1 MTIELKSV
9 KARQIA
15 VSGIAVEIVRK
26 DIKNL
31 HLGVYPPMGR
41 VRVAA
46 PLVVS
51 DEAVRL
57 AVIDKLGWIKRQRAQ
72 FAKAPRQSER
82 EMVNGESHYF
92 LGRRY
97 RLRIHER
104 DGTAKVALRGLASMD
119 LFVRPGTVREKREA
133 ALTDWHRATLRTV
146 IIDLLARWQPV
157 LGVQAAFWGIKKM
170 KTKWGSCNVSQRRIW
185 LNLELAKKPV
195 QCLEYIVVHELV
207 HLLERNHTER
217 FTSLMDQHLPDW
229 RTRRE
234 VLNSSPLAHETW
246 GY

>member
-1 MTIELKSV
+1 MTTEALAATV
-9 KARQIA
+9 KRIS
-15 VSGIAVEIVRK
+15 VSGIAVEVVRK

-46 PLVVS
+46 PLVVN

-57 AVIDKLGWIKRQRAQ
+57 AVIDKLSWIKRQRAQ
-72 FAKAPRQSER
+72 FAKQPRQSER

-97 RLRIHER
+97 RLRVHEVDAPTR
-104 DGTAKVALRGLASMD
+104 VALRGIASLD
-119 LFVRPGTVREKREA
+119 LFVRPGTSASRREA
-133 ALTDWHRATLRTV
+133 VLLEWHRASLRTA
-146 IIDLLARWQPV
+146 ITDLLARWQPV
-157 LGVQAAFWGIKKM
+157 LGVRAEQWGIKKM
-170 KTKWGSCNVSQRRIW
+170 KTKWGSCNIAARRIW

-217 FTSLMDQHLPDW
+217 FAALMDRHMPDW

-234 VLNSSPLAHETW
+234 LLNSSPLGHEAW